1 VRWSIVDFWLRDLCR
16 VGWAELVNRM
26 YIHSIN
32 LLLWFLNLVIKLE
45 CSKSGLVTLTRLGNK
60 DLTKSSDYVF
70 QYVETWK
77 HQWFRRGTYWWED
90 WSRLIV
96 MRKLCYW
103 SIELRDRQ
111 WTEYLMVTVTVL
123 RLYVKKT
130 CYLLSPSADGW
141 DCLLISVQT
150 WYIYTSCYWNYWKN
164 IIRRNTCFVLLFYR
178 LHVIL
183 FTLLL
188 LTSLTLLLSP
198 YHLIGH
204 VYCIYNVTFS

>member
-1 VRWSIVDFWLRDLCR
+1 MRWSIVDFWLRDLCR

-60 DLTKSSDYVF
+60 DLTKSSEYVF

-96 MRKLCYW
+96 MRELCYW

-123 RLYVKKT
+123 RLCVKET
-130 CYLLSPSADGW
+130 CYYYILVQMDEIVYWSVFRLDIVILHVTEITRKILSD
-141 DCLLISVQT
+141 
-150 WYIYTSCYWNYWKN
+150 
-164 IIRRNTCFVLLFYR
+164 RNTCIVLLFYH
-178 LHVIL
+178 LHGDIIL
-183 FTLLL
+183 IIIVNIINIVTII
-188 LTSLTLLLSP
+188 LS
-198 YHLIGH
+198 
-204 VYCIYNVTFS
+204 FE